1 MANRIWFRSLYW
13 RIAFGFVALLAA
25 VLLAQT
31 VLFLWLTNRFSRNSV
46 NHPPAQLATTV
57 AADMSAQ
64 LAHDPALQVE
74 SYLRSHYGRA
84 YQPFA
89 VALRDGR
96 AGFEP
101 ARGRTATADW
111 IRQASPV
118 AGGPQPAGP
127 GGSGAAGP

>member
-1 MANRIWFRSLYW
+1 MASRIWFRSLYW

-46 NHPPAQLATTV
+46 NHPPAQLAATV
-57 AADMSAQ
+57 AGDMGAQ

-74 SYLRSHYGRA
+74 PYLRSHYGRA

-96 AGFEP
+96 AGSNRP
-101 ARGRTATADW
+101 AAAPQLLIGS
-111 IRQASPV
+111 RQASPV

-127 GGSGAAGP
+127 GCSSAAGP